1 MSTSSMRIIG
11 SGSAEAISSP
21 MCACPI
27 CRNAREGGGKDVRS
41 RSCFRVNEAVQIDCG
56 PDAFYQSA
64 VLGNDLTT
72 VTDLLITHTHEDH
85 MAFAQLDVRALA
97 IRGAEKAVRVHASR
111 AGCEWLRRACAP
123 YPYAALLYEPLY
135 RLVPVDYGE
144 PFAAGGLQVTPL
156 KGNHKGYGE
165 DEFSVNY
172 LVALEDGKML
182 FYASDTGYFLEET
195 FEALSVVK
203 LEYLVVEGTFGDLP
217 EFMDEKTDGHMGC
230 AGVLAVTRR
239 LLEQGTLNE
248 GSTVVVTHISHRQSM
263 NHEGLEAYFASRDA
277 GIKILVGYD
286 GMPL

>member
-1 MSTSSMRIIG
+1 MSTSSMRLIG
-11 SGSAEAISSP
+11 SGSAEAIPSP

-27 CRNAREGGGKDVRS
+27 CRIAREGGGKDVRS
-41 RSCFRVNEAVQIDCG
+41 RSCFRVNEAVQIDFG

-64 VLGNDLTT
+64 VLENDLTT

-97 IRGAEKAVRVHASR
+97 IRGAEKPVRVHTSR
-111 AGCEWLRRACAP
+111 AGCEWLRRACAS

-135 RLVPVDYGE
+135 RLVPVDYGV

-156 KGNHKGYGE
+156 KGNHRGYGE

-172 LVALEDGKML
+172 LVALEDGRML

-195 FEALSVVK
+195 FEALRGVK
-203 LEYLVVEGTFGDLP
+203 IDYLVVEGTFGDLP
-217 EFMDEKTDGHMGC
+217 EFLDEKTDGHMGC

-239 LLEQGTLNE
+239 LLGQETLDE
-248 GSTVVVTHISHRQSM
+248 GSKVVVTHISHRQSM
-263 NHEGLEAYFASRDA
+263 NHDGLEAYFASRDA